1 MFSRYYQSEL
11 AFLRDVGRELGE
23 RHPGLAESLTQPGRD
38 PDVERLLEGF
48 AFLSARIR
56 ERTDAAAPELLE
68 PLAEMIAPHT
78 LRGAPAA
85 TILELEGRP
94 GALRARHTIPA
105 GALFGSRAVDGT
117 PCPFQTRAPI
127 ELTAARAK
135 DCRLDEQRQGAPELV
150 LSLHVPE
157 VGREALF
164 TPSPLRLFVSGTHA
178 LASTLMLWLARH
190 VESVAIRLA
199 PGEEVSL
206 GRGAIRLPAIE
217 GEMDGL
223 WPWPETAPV
232 GARAVTEYFVF
243 PEQFL
248 FADVRGLERVAC
260 DRVRGDVELVIRF
273 RSPPP
278 LPERVP
284 ADVLRL
290 HCAPAINLFETTAEP
305 LRRDPLREEHL
316 LRAAGLS
323 PSHAEVFEVCDVVGR
338 RARRG
343 GEVRYAPLSAFDPDA
358 EASFS
363 LRRRRSPIDGGLDT
377 SLVLPAAGEL
387 VDETLSVTMACTSR
401 GLPAA
406 LRAGDVGAPLA
417 SSPTLVTARNVSR
430 VSRPVPAPV
439 GTELQ
444 WRLLGHLGSTYRS
457 LATRAAL
464 TAYLST
470 FSVAEAVDV
479 HAARASQ
486 LRIEAIR
493 EVTVRSATHAQRGAI
508 VRGVET
514 RIALE
519 EAGLS
524 GPGDAFLFGC
534 ALDRLLSSEV
544 AMNASSSL
552 VVALHPSRKE
562 LSWTPR
568 TGTRALL

>member
-11 AFLRDVGRELGE
+11 AFLRDAGRELGE
-23 RHPGLAESLTQPGRD
+23 RHPGLADSLTQPGRD

-48 AFLSARIR
+48 AFLAARIR

-68 PLAEMIAPHT
+68 PLAEMVAPHT

-85 TILELEGRP
+85 TIVELEARP

-105 GALFGSRAVDGT
+105 GAMFGSRAVDGAS
-117 PCPFQTRAPI
+117 CPFQTRAPI

-135 DCRLDEQRQGAPELV
+135 ECRLDEQREGAPELV
-150 LSLHVPE
+150 LSIHLPE
-157 VGREALF
+157 VGREAFF
-164 TPSPLRLFVSGTHA
+164 TPAPLRLFVSGTHA
-178 LASTLMLWLARH
+178 LASTLLLWLARH
-190 VESVAIRLA
+190 VESVAIRIA
-199 PGEEVSL
+199 PGEEVTL

-217 GEMDGL
+217 GEMDDL
-223 WPWPETAPV
+223 WPWPDTAPV
-232 GARAVTEYFVF
+232 GARAITEYFVF
-243 PEQFL
+243 PERFL
-248 FADVRGLERVAC
+248 FADVRGLERVSPE
-260 DRVRGDVELVIRF
+260 RVRGDVELVIRF
-273 RSPPP
+273 RDPPP

-290 HCAPAINLFETTAEP
+290 HCGPAINLFETTAEP
-305 LRRDPLREEHL
+305 VRRDPLREEHL
-316 LRAAGLS
+316 LRAAGLA
-323 PSHAEVFEVCDVVGR
+323 PSHAEVFDVRDVVGR

-358 EASFS
+358 DASFS

-377 SLVLPAAGEL
+377 SLALPAVSEL
-387 VDETLSVTMACTSR
+387 VDETISVTMACTSR

-406 LRAGDVGAPLA
+406 LRAGDVGAPLPG
-417 SSPTLVTARNVSR
+417 SPTLVTARNVSR

-444 WRLLGHLGSTYRS
+444 WRLLGHLGSNYRS
-457 LATRAAL
+457 LATRTAL
-464 TAYLST
+464 TSYLST
-470 FSVAEAVDV
+470 FSVAEPIDV
-479 HAARASQ
+479 HVARSNQ
-486 LRIEAIR
+486 LRIAAVREVAIR
-493 EVTVRSATHAQRGAI
+493 PAAHARRGAI

-514 RIALE
+514 RIVLE
-519 EAGLS
+519 EASLS

-544 AMNASSSL
+544 ALNAASSL

-562 LSWTPR
+562 IAWIPR
-568 TGTRALL
+568 TGTRPLL